1 MTNVAAVNGVKA
13 MAHHSWGTSPRAV
26 VVALASG
33 LGSALLV
40 LSPPSPQAGSAPEPV
55 EPRVDSVPLEETG
68 QPTPEVAAEATIA
81 VGHFAVV
88 GVTWERGANLPASAV
103 VEARTSDG
111 GRWSGWTELHHD
123 DAHGPDPASAEAV
136 VSRPG
141 TEPLVVGDVDE
152 VEVRVLAVDGEVP
165 GNARVDVVDPGES
178 PADALVGTVRPGE
191 ASAAAARPGI
201 LTRAEWGA
209 DESMRGAPSYGS
221 VRGGFVHHTVNS
233 NTYAPADVPA
243 IMRGIYAYHVRT
255 RGWKDIGYNFLVDRF
270 GRIWEGRAGGIDRP
284 VVGAHTAGYNDVSFA
299 MSAIGTYT
307 DSTPSQAVL
316 DAYARLF
323 AWKLQLHGVDPGAAA
338 VVLNGRSFPAI
349 SGHRDAAATE
359 CPGQRL
365 YDRIPAIR
373 SAARALVG
381 SPPRLAGADRYRTA
395 VEVARTAFP
404 GSTAVVV
411 VNGSAQ
417 SLVDGLV
424 AAPYAA
430 WRRAP
435 VLLAGPAGLPA
446 VTTQEIRRREARTAY
461 LVGGPAVLGAE
472 VVADLRA
479 AGATT
484 LVRLDGADRYGTAAA
499 VARAM
504 GPRNEA
510 VVAAGT
516 DRNLV
521 DSISA
526 GGAAA
531 ALQVPVLLTIPD
543 RLPDGTRTAL
553 QAIGVTRTTVV
564 GSHAAV
570 SPAVAASLP
579 SSTRAGGR
587 DRYATAAAVASWAAS
602 RGVDVSEVVVA
613 SGLDGSIVDGLAGGT
628 LRRPVLLVRPDVAPE
643 PTLAWLRGRTA
654 VRSTTVLGGPAAV
667 GDTVA
672 AATFPPVR

>member
-1 MTNVAAVNGVKA
+1 VAEVNGVKA
-13 MAHHSWGTSPRAV
+13 MTLRGYAGVSRRAV
-26 VVALASG
+26 VAVVSVTVAAV
-33 LGSALLV
+33 LV
-40 LSPPSPQAGSAPEPV
+40 LSPAPPTAGSAPEPV
-55 EPRVDSVPLEETG
+55 EPQVQTVPLEEPADPG
-68 QPTPEVAAEATIA
+68 SDVVAGATA
-81 VGHFAVV
+81 DVGHFAVV
-88 GVTWERGANLPASAV
+88 GVTWERGADLPDVAV
-103 VEARTSDG
+103 VEARTRVD
-111 GRWSGWTELHHD
+111 GRWSGWTEMHHD
-123 DAHGPDPASAEAV
+123 DAHGPDPVSPEAV
-136 VSRPG
+136 GSRPG
-141 TEPLVVGDVDE
+141 TEPLVVGDVDQ
-152 VEVRVLAVDGEVP
+152 VEIRVLAAEGDVP
-165 GNARVDVVDPGES
+165 ETARVDVVDPGES
-178 PADALVGTVRPGE
+178 PADGLVGTVRPGE

-209 DESMRGAPSYGS
+209 DESIRGTPSYGS
-221 VRGGFVHHTVNS
+221 VRGGFVHHTVNA
-233 NTYAPADVPA
+233 NTYAPEDVPA

-270 GRIWEGRAGGIDRP
+270 GRIWEGRAGGVARP
-284 VVGAHTAGYNDVSFA
+284 VVGAHTAGYNDVAFA
-299 MSAIGTYT
+299 MSAIGTFT
-307 DSTPSQAVL
+307 STTPSQAVL

-323 AWKLQLHGVDPGAAA
+323 AWKLQLHGVAPAASA
-338 VVLNGRSFPAI
+338 VVLNGRTFPAI
-349 SGHRDAAATE
+349 SGHRDAASTE

-373 SAARALVG
+373 AAAQALVG

-395 VEVARTAFP
+395 TAVARTAFP

-411 VNGSAQ
+411 VNGTST

-435 VLLAGPAGLPA
+435 VLLAGATGLPA
-446 VTTQEIRRREARTAY
+446 VTADEIRRREARTAY
-461 LVGGPAVLGAE
+461 LVGGPAVLGDR

-479 AGATT
+479 AGVTSV
-484 LVRLDGADRYGTAAA
+484 VRLDGADRYATAGA

-504 GPRNEA
+504 GARAEA

-516 DRNLV
+516 DANLV
-521 DSISA
+521 DSIGA
-526 GGAAA
+526 GGASA
-531 ALQVPVLLTIPD
+531 ALRVPVLLTHPD
-543 RLPDGTRTAL
+543 RLPDATRTAL

-564 GSHAAV
+564 GSDAAV

-579 SSTRAGGR
+579 SPTRAGGR
-587 DRYATAAAVASWAAS
+587 DRFATAAAVATWAAS
-602 RGVDVSEVVVA
+602 RGVDVSEVVVT
-613 SGLDGSIVDGLAGGT
+613 SGVDGSIVDGLAGGT

-667 GDTVA
+667 GDAVA